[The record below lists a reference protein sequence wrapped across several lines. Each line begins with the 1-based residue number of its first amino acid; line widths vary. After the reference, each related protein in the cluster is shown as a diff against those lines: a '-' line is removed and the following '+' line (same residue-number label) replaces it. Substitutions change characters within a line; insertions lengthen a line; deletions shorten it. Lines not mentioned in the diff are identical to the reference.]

1 MEMYFS
7 KGKRPG
13 HIMNDLELKTTS
25 INGILKTLSSAH
37 FTDFLESY
45 FELRSRKMLDYE
57 GKSIKYIQ
65 DNIFT
70 LNRGVILSMYGDTK
84 ILNLVLC

>member
-7 KGKRPG
+7 KGKRPV

-25 INGILKTLSSAH
+25 INGILKTLSSAN

-45 FELRSRKMLDYE
+45 FELRSRKILDYE

-70 LNRGVILSMYGDTK
+70 LSRGVILSMYGDAK

>member
-1 MEMYFS
+1 MIIGEIGLKNTEMYFS

-25 INGILKTLSSAH
+25 RNSILKTFSSAN
-37 FTDFLESY
+37 FTDFLELY
-45 FELRSRKMLDYE
+45 FELRIRKMLDYE
-57 GKSIKYIQ
+57 GKSVRYIR

-70 LNRGVILSMYGDTK
+70 LNRGVI
-84 ILNLVLC
+84 